1 MAHVPEL
8 QKLTIKVLSQT
19 TSASNFERNWS
30 TFSYIHT
37 KSRNRLKY
45 KKLEK
50 LVFTYYN
57 MRLQISHQKRMSID
71 DINASFNSIN
81 LDYIFE
87 YVDPLLEWLH
97 EKENSLLDG
106 ENISV
111 LPVDTSDDKMN
122 VDQSQQQNL
131 SHSSSSASPSQS
143 GEGLDDGGLSP
154 IDDDDGHSSDRGEI
168 RSSSRYGGEYGVPL
182 VDISV
187 IDQNLMEIC
196 FLNLGE
202 I

>member
-1 MAHVPEL
+1 
-8 QKLTIKVLSQT
+8 
-19 TSASNFERNWS
+19 
-30 TFSYIHT
+30 
-37 KSRNRLKY
+37 
-45 KKLEK
+45 
-50 LVFTYYN
+50 
-57 MRLQISHQKRMSID
+57 MSID

-122 VDQSQQQNL
+122 
-131 SHSSSSASPSQS
+131 S